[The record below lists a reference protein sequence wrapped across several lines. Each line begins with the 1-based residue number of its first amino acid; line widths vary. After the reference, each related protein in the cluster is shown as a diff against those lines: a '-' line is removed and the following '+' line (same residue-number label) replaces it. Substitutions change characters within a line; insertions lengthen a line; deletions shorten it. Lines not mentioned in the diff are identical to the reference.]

1 MRGYR
6 VLKQSGQLDRVATV
20 KQALTE
26 HQLGLTKEHFSPVV
40 MGCGIASGEIIVRQY
55 LLIRLGGIDLNRAL
69 LIALGTK
76 GGQVV
81 FPLPKEWRKI
91 LTQHGFK
98 VANFWSALLWQFY
111 VCALLLYGV
120 AIIGKIAFTEIASA
134 KKGDFCKKSYA
145 YFVGLAAGNLP
156 KRIDGR
162 QSYDIISWYMQ
173 KYAKK
178 LQVEVIKHSVNNSSP
193 IVIDNV
199 SVLPESSPLP
209 ELRGWGAIFKYVFWG
224 LRAFVVALLDYS
236 RGRWW
241 HALLLNQAALS
252 GQARL
257 LPVDYLA
264 KEYWFHNSGWI
275 YRPLWTYDV
284 EQAGSEIIFYFYS
297 TNCEGFKTSPAEV
310 PIPYGWK
317 AANWSR
323 YLVWDQWQADFIR
336 KSVGPQAPVEV
347 VGPIWFSS
355 SMQDFDDIP
364 ENIVSVFDVQPMRN
378 SFYCSLGL
386 DIEYYIPSVANRF
399 LEDIYMLL
407 SNSHLKMAL
416 KRKRDVGRFSHP
428 HYRNTIKNLET
439 LSNFVMVNPDMAAWE
454 LIKKSKAV
462 ISMPYTSTAL
472 IGRELGKPSV
482 YYDPTGMLRKDDS
495 AAHGILILNG
505 QEELKAWVRKALNVQ
520 H

>member
-6 VLKQSGQLDRVATV
+6 LLKQSGHLDRVAAV

-26 HQLGLTKEHFSPVV
+26 HPLGFTKEHFSPVV
-40 MGCGIASGEIIVRQY
+40 MGCGASSGEIIVRQY
-55 LLIRLGGIDLNRAL
+55 LLVRVGGLDLNRAL

-76 GGQVV
+76 GGRVV
-81 FPLPKEWRKI
+81 FPLPKEWREI

-120 AIIGKIAFTEIASA
+120 AAIGKIAFAGIASA
-134 KKGDFCKKSYA
+134 KKEKGNKKHYT
-145 YFVGLAAGNLP
+145 YFVGLSAGNLP
-156 KRIDGR
+156 KQNDDR
-162 QSYDIISWYMQ
+162 QSYDIVSWYMQ
-173 KYAKK
+173 RHVKK
-178 LQVEVIKHSVNNSSP
+178 SQVKVIKHSVNNSSP

-199 SVLPESSPLP
+199 SVIPEPSPLP

-224 LRAFVVALLDYS
+224 LKAFVIALLDYS

-297 TNCEGFKTSPAEV
+297 TNCKGFKISPAEV

-323 YLVWDQWQADFIR
+323 YLVWDQWQADFVR
-336 KSVGPQAPVEV
+336 KSVGQYTRVDK

-355 SMQDFDDIP
+355 SMQDFEDIP
-364 ENIVSVFDVQPMRN
+364 ENIVSVFDVQPMRS

-416 KRKRDVGRFSHP
+416 KRKRDVGKISHP
-428 HYRNTIKNLET
+428 HYRNIIKKLET
-439 LSNFVMVNPDMAAWE
+439 LPNFVEVDPDVAAQE
-454 LIKKSKAV
+454 LIKKSKAI

-482 YYDPTGMLRKDDS
+482 YYDPTGMLRKDDP
-495 AAHGILILNG
+495 ATHGIPILSG
-505 QEELKAWVRKALNVQ
+505 KSELYKWLLVNLMPLQ
-520 H
+520 